1 LALQSAQSRSGLSP
15 TAPSVDAVDVPTKPS
30 RKRGPG
36 RVLLAAAGMYA
47 AVFAARTIDG
57 TVASGLTIL
66 YLLPV
71 VLIGVELGW
80 RAGEAAGLFAFAL
93 FLAWAPFAPASVPVS
108 AYVVRAAVFVL
119 IGAVAGQLAD
129 RLRGAVAEAEASARH
144 FELARDMLCTAS
156 LDGYITHINGA
167 WERCLGWTREELTA
181 RPFVEFV
188 HPEDRA
194 RTEAEAALA
203 ADGAATARFTNRY
216 ATKDG
221 GWRSLE
227 WRSWVDSE
235 RQAIHATARDVTE
248 QLAADA
254 AKREAEERFRRAFDD
269 SATGMAVVGV
279 EGESRD
285 VLLDANDSLGRIFG
299 CPREQLL
306 GTRALSAMV
315 ETAQA
320 PALRRGME
328 DLLRGADAVHRG
340 EYRVERPDGVCV
352 WLDMTA
358 SLVRDVD
365 ERPLYRLVQVLDVT
379 ERKTAEERLRFLADH
394 DPLSGIYNRRRFE
407 AELQRELDL
416 SASRPRRSVLL
427 LLDVDRFKAINDTL
441 GHATGDAVIARLGDA
456 LRSRLRSADV
466 VARLGGDEFAAILRR
481 VDLPAAREVAR
492 DLQAVAAQRLASV
505 VGDAHG
511 LVTLSVGLVGIADGA
526 TPDELLSLA
535 DRALYAA
542 KAAGR
547 DRVVTDREVD
557 GEPEA
562 APSDASAS
570 VAPPAPAA

>member
-427 LLDVDRFKAINDTL
+427 LLDVDRFKAINDSE
-441 GHATGDAVIARLGDA
+441 GHAAGDVALRGVADA
-456 LRSRLRSADV
+456 LRSAFRGEDV
-466 VARLGGDEFAAILRR
+466 VCRWGGDEF
-481 VDLPAAREVAR
+481 
-492 DLQAVAAQRLASV
+492 V
-505 VGDAHG
+505 V
-511 LVTLSVGLVGIADGA
+511 
-526 TPDELLSLA
+526 
-535 DRALYAA
+535 ALYATGA
-542 KAAGR
+542 ADARGRVAAALGRAPVACSGGIAATPGAGPDLASLYDAADAALYAVKRAGR
-547 DRVVTDREVD
+547 
-557 GEPEA
+557 GG
-562 APSDASAS
+562 
-570 VAPPAPAA
+570 VALAG